1 MLSAIYAAKITTLR
15 NFTATLFFMEEH
27 IPPSSRY
34 TCTRTLALITVLSC
48 TLSSTTEAKDSMQMQ
63 LPSQVLRLTG
73 DNDMTFRN
81 DNNYTSGVKLDYMH
95 AWDTD
100 SYWGLSLIQEM
111 YTPDTNAEASPPG
124 EHPYAG
130 NLALGF
136 GYITMGESF
145 GTSTEFQVGI
155 TGKASLAGEAQMIIH
170 EMRQLPLWDGWD
182 NQVPS
187 EVTLQLSS
195 RQEFDIAAWRYQ
207 TASGLDSDSSFYLH
221 EELGTAEV
229 SMSLGYVYRFGRNL
243 PLTQRRAGC
252 HRAHY
257 ALSSL
262 KSQNYDPEQSS
273 FYILA
278 GIHASYVAHD
288 YSLDGGVFKDFEST
302 AKRVPWQFEWQLGLG
317 ARYKGVDFF
326 LGGVLQSER
335 FDDQNGVDNYATF
348 SVSWQW

>member
-1 MLSAIYAAKITTLR
+1 MYSPSRALTHFLLLSY
-15 NFTATLFFMEEH
+15 TA
-27 IPPSSRY
+27 SSM
-34 TCTRTLALITVLSC
+34 AV
-48 TLSSTTEAKDSMQMQ
+48 AKDTLQMQ

-95 AWDTD
+95 AWDSD
-100 SYWGLSLIQEM
+100 SYWGFSLIQEM
-111 YTPDTNAEASPPG
+111 YTPDTNGEFSPPG

-136 GYITMGESF
+136 GYITMGDSF

-155 TGKASLAGEAQMIIH
+155 TGKASLAETSQTIIH

-195 RQEFDIAAWRYQ
+195 RQEFDIPAWRFQ
-207 TASGLDSDSSFYLH
+207 TASGLDSDSSFYLQ
-221 EELGTAEV
+221 EELGTAEI

-243 PLTQRRAGC
+243 PLSQRRVGC
-252 HRAHY
+252 HRANY

-262 KSQNYDPEQSS
+262 KSQNYNPEEYSLYLLS
-273 FYILA
+273 
-278 GIHASYVAHD
+278 GVHVSYVAHD
-288 YSLDGGVFKDFEST
+288 YSLDGGVFKKFEST

-317 ARYKGVDFF
+317 ARYKEMDFF
-326 LGGVLQSER
+326 LGAVLQSER

-348 SVSWQW
+348 SVSWEW